1 MRSAVP
7 GRPAATCSGPS
18 SSDICTIERDEPSSG
33 RTLVRLTRVPATIAP
48 MKDLLEGRRFGF
60 ALRPQ
65 LGQVALGLAIA
76 LTVLDLMAWF
86 GWGARDTNGFVI
98 AASWLAVATAVVAA
112 LATITALVESSDA
125 ADEDRALARLDVL
138 AAFVT
143 VLLYAVS
150 SGLRI
155 TDLAAAA
162 ASPGATVAALAG
174 LIVLLIDGVVAS
186 TLYSSREWAVL
197 DEEEYQ
203 PRRHPK
209 RRRAS

>member
-1 MRSAVP
+1 M
-7 GRPAATCSGPS
+7 
-18 SSDICTIERDEPSSG
+18 
-33 RTLVRLTRVPATIAP
+33 
-48 MKDLLEGRRFGF
+48 
-60 ALRPQ
+60 
-65 LGQVALGLAIA
+65 
-76 LTVLDLMAWF
+76 
-86 GWGARDTNGFVI
+86 
-98 AASWLAVATAVVAA
+98 VAA

>member
-1 MRSAVP
+1 
-7 GRPAATCSGPS
+7 
-18 SSDICTIERDEPSSG
+18 
-33 RTLVRLTRVPATIAP
+33 
-48 MKDLLEGRRFGF
+48 MKELLEGRRFGF

-65 LGQVALGLAIA
+65 LGQIAVGLAIA
-76 LTVLDLMAWF
+76 VTVVDLMAWF

-98 AASWLAVATAVVAA
+98 AASWLAGATAVVAA
-112 LATITALVESSDA
+112 LATITA
-125 ADEDRALARLDVL
+125 
-138 AAFVT
+138 FVT
-143 VLLYAVS
+143 LLLYAVS

-155 TDLAAAA
+155 TDLGAAA

-174 LIVLLIDGVVAS
+174 LVVLLIDGVIAS

-203 PRRHPK
+203 PRRHQK

>member
-1 MRSAVP
+1 
-7 GRPAATCSGPS
+7 
-18 SSDICTIERDEPSSG
+18 
-33 RTLVRLTRVPATIAP
+33 
-48 MKDLLEGRRFGF
+48 MKELLEGRRFRF

-65 LGQVALGLAIA
+65 LGQIALGLAIG

-86 GWGARDTNGFVI
+86 GWGARDTKGFVI
-98 AASWLAVATAVVAA
+98 AASWVAVATAVVSA
-112 LATITALVESSDA
+112 LATITAIVESTDA
-125 ADEDRALARLDVL
+125 ADEDRGLARLDVL
-138 AAFVT
+138 AALVT

-150 SGLRI
+150 SGLRV
-155 TDLAAAA
+155 TDLGAAA

-174 LIVLLIDGVVAS
+174 LIVLLIDGVIAS

-203 PRRHPK
+203 PRRHQK

>member
-1 MRSAVP
+1 
-7 GRPAATCSGPS
+7 
-18 SSDICTIERDEPSSG
+18 
-33 RTLVRLTRVPATIAP
+33 
-48 MKDLLEGRRFGF
+48 MKELLEGRRLGF

-65 LGQVALGLAIA
+65 LGQIALGLAVA
-76 LTVLDLMAWF
+76 VTVLDLMAWF

-112 LATITALVESSDA
+112 LATITAFVESTDA

-143 VLLYAVS
+143 LLLYAVS

-155 TDLAAAA
+155 TDLSAAA
-162 ASPGATVAALAG
+162 ASPGAAVSALAG
-174 LIVLLIDGVVAS
+174 LVVFLVDGVIAS

-203 PRRHPK
+203 PRRHQK